1 MITLVSSEWQD
12 SGDCQFERF
21 WPNSVSQTR
30 EVLTI
35 FQHNNVK
42 SRAQEPNVMPFIW
55 FAVNWK
61 FTIWFFLSVNITVYL
76 TLFWAGFLDVKYG
89 RDVELAT
96 LVIFWGIRPISFKIY
111 TVAIET

>member
-42 SRAQEPNVMPFIW
+42 SRAQEPNVMPKVHNMVFPFSKYYSI
-55 FAVNWK
+55 FNP
-61 FTIWFFLSVNITVYL
+61 ILGR
-76 TLFWAGFLDVKYG
+76 LF
-89 RDVELAT
+89 RC
-96 LVIFWGIRPISFKIY
+96 
-111 TVAIET
+111 